1 MPWRRCPCGGA
12 CSLSSPC
19 RHEHAQLSN
28 MYLGFANIVRK
39 RDERGACEPEIE
51 PPHVREFWTGSLVPP
66 PSPFPRQCAFT
77 TLSLTGCCIRTRMS
91 VLCGLHVLRSCWSAC
106 SSLLLRVHGKSQP
119 QTTLPFHA
127 SCVCVCVCAD
137 GGWYDGA
144 TTRRQAGE
152 LTEIKSSMPIK
163 GCDCNASLIVMWS
176 GRKAEVHQIDLDTG
190 AFVCASACRG
200 WVSERARHRHTDT
213 QTDTQTERDRET

>member
-1 MPWRRCPCGGA
+1 MF
-12 CSLSSPC
+12 
-19 RHEHAQLSN
+19 
-28 MYLGFANIVRK
+28 FA
-39 RDERGACEPEIE
+39 
-51 PPHVREFWTGSLVPP
+51 LV
-66 PSPFPRQCAFT
+66 
-77 TLSLTGCCIRTRMS
+77 
-91 VLCGLHVLRSCWSAC
+91 GLHVLRSCYAC
-106 SSLLLRVHGKSQP
+106 MARANPKP
-119 QTTLPFHA
+119 TLPFHA

-213 QTDTQTERDRET
+213 QTDTQTHRQRETERHRDRLEVPESGWGVRQGDKDGYAVQNDRGAPLCHSGAAPLSFW

>member
-1 MPWRRCPCGGA
+1 
-12 CSLSSPC
+12 
-19 RHEHAQLSN
+19 

-119 QTTLPFHA
+119 QTNPPF
-127 SCVCVCVCAD
+127 S
-137 GGWYDGA
+137 
-144 TTRRQAGE
+144 R
-152 LTEIKSSMPIK
+152 
-163 GCDCNASLIVMWS
+163 VMCLCLCLR
-176 GRKAEVHQIDLDTG
+176 GRGV
-190 AFVCASACRG
+190 V
-200 WVSERARHRHTDT
+200 
-213 QTDTQTERDRET
+213 